1 MLSNMGLLHRVQA
14 CWACT
19 QALALLGW
27 VGNRKQSIYNHFP
40 SSADQSVAVDFVKS
54 M

>member
-1 MLSNMGLLHRVQA
+1 MGWLHRVQA
-14 CWACT
+14 CQACT

-27 VGNRKQSIYNHFP
+27 VGNCMQSIYDYFL